1 MKEGMAGIIAP
12 LMNLSV
18 LTQCQGRTFTANP
31 DGSTLIAN
39 YVWYILNLKNVSEII
54 LRSLV
59 IFMCAVMCCV

>member
-12 LMNLSV
+12 LTNLPV
-18 LTQCQGRTFTANP
+18 LTQCQSRTFTANP

-39 YVWYILNLKNVSEII
+39 HVWCILNVNNVSEII
-54 LRSLV
+54 LRSLF